1 MINCHQIMATSQ
13 ASPPATA
20 ARHHQPCP
28 CYCWQRRCRRLEQCG
43 QQVRCSPKCD
53 WPPAMSFFQSLPC
66 REEAPDRTSATAVM
80 LFAQGQVLGKTRHA
94 ADTAPLEGLP
104 ILRCAIYEVANF
116 KNEACGN
123 GGIGFDFFEFLTC
136 CTCCRMIIR
145 GVGGGG
151 WGGCINVLDEHF
163 LHVTEDAHV
172 AHAVVWSSG
181 GGGGGG
187 RGVY

>member
-1 MINCHQIMATSQ
+1 MARNVNCHTTSQ

-53 WPPAMSFFQSLPC
+53 WPPAMSSFFQSLPC

-172 AHAVVWSSG
+172 AHAVV
-181 GGGGGG
+181 
-187 RGVY
+187 